1 MGEIH
6 YQKMAT
12 AESFCVFGGIFA
24 HPLPEIL
31 TKQNIKEIASKGNI
45 WGTFYIT
52 KCEGSDGG

>member
-1 MGEIH
+1 
-6 YQKMAT
+6 MAT
-12 AESFCVFGGIFA
+12 EESFCVFGGIFA
-24 HPLPEIL
+24 YPLPEIL